1 MYIAATPLEGME
13 RVDSLLEALGRS
25 AQKLAALHTMT
36 IIEDNVDEEADAKVS
51 KPPFCSTVKNR
62 LPMEGSAF
70 FSHMSVVHVIY
81 VMHRAAD
88 IHSL

>member
-36 IIEDNVDEEADAKVS
+36 IIEENVDGEADAKVLKLS
-51 KPPFCSTVKNR
+51 IRSTV
-62 LPMEGSAF
+62 
-70 FSHMSVVHVIY
+70 
-81 VMHRAAD
+81 
-88 IHSL
+88 